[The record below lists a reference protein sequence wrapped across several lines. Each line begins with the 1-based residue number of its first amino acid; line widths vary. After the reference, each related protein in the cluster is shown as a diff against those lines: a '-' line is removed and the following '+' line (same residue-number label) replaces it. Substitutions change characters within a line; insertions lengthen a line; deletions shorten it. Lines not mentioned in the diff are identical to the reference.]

1 MKYLKNLGK
10 SLLYIFSI
18 TIIST
23 LFFTFLNFINLINSN
38 ILSILELIII
48 LISTFVGGFY
58 LGKKAK
64 KNGWLE
70 GIKLSIIIILFLFI
84 LNTFIFNNKI
94 QANVFIYY
102 FIILISTTLGSMF
115 GITKKTS

>member
-64 KNGWLE
+64 KKRNFQHKLIHWQRKIH
-70 GIKLSIIIILFLFI
+70 IK
-84 LNTFIFNNKI
+84 
-94 QANVFIYY
+94 
-102 FIILISTTLGSMF
+102 
-115 GITKKTS
+115 